1 MTPLLTPTVNHN
13 GTSRRDLVHQRL
25 IASSAIDGA
34 IDAMR
39 GMAPHGRDYP
49 SGPDAF
55 EHDRGIFRERIGAL
69 AALRDAII
77 QEGLALMRD
86 D

>member
-13 GTSRRDLVHQRL
+13 GTSRRDLIKQRRD
-25 IASSAIDGA
+25 ASVALHAVILALRS
-34 IDAMR
+34 MT
-39 GMAPHGRDYP
+39 PHGRDYP
-49 SGPDAF
+49 TGADAF
-55 EHDRGIFRERIGAL
+55 QTDRDIHWARIGTL

-77 QEGLALMRD
+77 QEAAALGD

>member
-1 MTPLLTPTVNHN
+1 MQPLLTPIVNHN
-13 GTSRRDLVHQRL
+13 GTSRGDLVQQRL
-25 IASSAIDGA
+25 AASVALDAA

-69 AALRDAII
+69 AALREALI